1 MFVLPVEASQ
11 FKLYHYPQFLSFSPG
26 KPNTQEAHF
35 TFHLVLLLH
44 QLHLVDLQIPQRQN
58 QEDFSP
64 PIHCA
69 VVHSSQKLALVQFC
83 CHCFQGYPHKPC
95 SPADKSHDAS
105 LGQKKKAH
113 VYLAHS
119 KCLFTY
125 KGSSVGCFS
134 QKLPTVIWSD
144 MIKTLTCVEGAVEGR
159 ECLKPNRKASCY
171 IVIVI
176 KIHYFRELP
185 LLLRPPTLKGSVSQR
200 PSRLP
205 HGYSGGRAC
214 RGSAAREKGS
224 IVLGAG
230 SGGSCTCRGG
240 EAAPCPAETTPGALG
255 ESLPSIS
262 SALRARREEPALPRS
277 GRERRHHH
285 PRGTSRPAAPRL
297 TGHGEKAAS
306 GLFKA
311 IRGLPAFSPPGFP
324 QRSSS
329 HRPRPSFTKWRLLF
343 VCRHRAPPLPSA
355 LPGTETAG
363 AASPPPSEVKILTD
377 AKREGARREPALN
390 S

>member
-1 MFVLPVEASQ
+1 M
-11 FKLYHYPQFLSFSPG
+11 
-26 KPNTQEAHF
+26 
-35 TFHLVLLLH
+35 
-44 QLHLVDLQIPQRQN
+44 
-58 QEDFSP
+58 
-64 PIHCA
+64 
-69 VVHSSQKLALVQFC
+69 
-83 CHCFQGYPHKPC
+83 
-95 SPADKSHDAS
+95 
-105 LGQKKKAH
+105 
-113 VYLAHS
+113 
-119 KCLFTY
+119 
-125 KGSSVGCFS
+125 
-134 QKLPTVIWSD
+134 
-144 MIKTLTCVEGAVEGR
+144 
-159 ECLKPNRKASCY
+159 
-171 IVIVI
+171 
-176 KIHYFRELP
+176 
-185 LLLRPPTLKGSVSQR
+185 KGSVSQR

-205 HGYSGGRAC
+205 QGYQRGPGLQGERCAGEGLHCSQSGI
-214 RGSAAREKGS
+214 RGK
-224 IVLGAG
+224 LHMP
-230 SGGSCTCRGG
+230 GGK
-240 EAAPCPAETTPGALG
+240 AAPCPAETTPGALG

-262 SALRARREEPALPRS
+262 SALRARREEPARPRS

-285 PRGTSRPAAPRL
+285 PRGSSRPAAPRL